1 VGCPDPAA
9 TIVPADAVPARR
21 APREAEKPKLAGGV
35 RVNMDHGGDNG
46 RGADSR
52 ASTSETP
59 GTASE
64 PGKLRA
70 TATAKAIDLRRTAV
84 VKGGELR
91 STAAT
96 KGGELGRSA
105 ATRGAEIRRNMRNMD
120 VPWARCAPARVVRE
134 TILQFGL
141 RPLMSLYT
149 RLFVFGRERF
159 DDVAPPVVF
168 VANHSSHL
176 DTPTIL
182 RALPL
187 KWRQHTAVAAA
198 ADYFYKKRLVAHA
211 VALVFNTV
219 PIMRRG
225 GGGAGEGAFD
235 HVDRLID
242 ARWNLLM
249 FPEGTR
255 SRDGQL
261 GRLKSGAAVIAQRHG
276 IPIIPVRVKGTHD
289 AMPPGQNWPKRV
301 RGLFSRRHRLEVHF
315 GPMIAVPASEDPAD
329 VMERVRSYLEDAAGH
344 GLSGSNGNG
353 TGAGLEI
360 GAQSKAVVS
369 SPQ

>member
-1 VGCPDPAA
+1 MASPDNRVAA
-9 TIVPADAVPARR
+9 DSHEQATETESGTTSRRELLQGLREKAPVTAQAIRQTAVA
-21 APREAEKPKLAGGV
+21 K
-35 RVNMDHGGDNG
+35 GGDM
-46 RGADSR
+46 
-52 ASTSETP
+52 
-59 GTASE
+59 
-64 PGKLRA
+64 
-70 TATAKAIDLRRTAV
+70 RRTA
-84 VKGGELR
+84 
-91 STAAT
+91 AA
-96 KGGELGRSA
+96 KGGELGRGA
-105 ATRGAEIRRNMRNMD
+105 AQRGAEIRRHMSNID
-120 VPWARCAPARVVRE
+120 VPWARCAPARVARE

-149 RLFVFGRERF
+149 RLLVFGRERF
-159 DDVAPPVVF
+159 DDVPPPVVF

-211 VALVFNTV
+211 VALAFNTV

-242 ARWNLLM
+242 KRWNLLI

-276 IPIIPVRVKGTHD
+276 IPIVPVRIKGTHD

-301 RGLFSRRHRLEVHF
+301 RGVFSRRHRLEVHF
-315 GPMIAVPASEDPAD
+315 GPMIVVSSSEDPAD
-329 VMERVRSYLEDAAGH
+329 VMDRVRRHLEDPVGQ
-344 GLSGSNGNG
+344 GPSDGNG
-353 TGAGLEI
+353 VSADDGLEI
-360 GAQSKAVVS
+360 RAHSAAVVG